1 MKLSISKSKNTVI
14 YYVAESYR
22 KPNGTS
28 STRTVKKIGS
38 EAELREKLGDG
49 VDIKAWCQEYVR
61 KLTADAKAHKPV
73 PVELSLIPDVP
84 YEKNVIR
91 SFNVGYL
98 FLQRILYQ
106 ENISQMVKEIKSR
119 HSFQFNL
126 EKIICD
132 LIYARIL
139 DPSSKKSTYDYCHS
153 LLEAPDYEL
162 HDVYRALDII
172 HKETDFI
179 QSFLYQQSV
188 KCSHRDTSVL
198 FYDCTNFFF
207 EIDDEDELRRVGFS
221 KEHCTTPIVQLGL
234 FTDRRGIPLGFS
246 VFNGSQSEQISLTP
260 LEEKILNDF
269 NLPDSRLI
277 VCTDSGLASFDN
289 KEFNAKTH
297 LIKNSLNCITTDY
310 ITIRPLSK
318 MDAVTLEWALNRGR
332 SLTLNPIK
340 DGENPD
346 KVFAEI
352 ERTGWR
358 TEGSNRV
365 FSLDEIDEDD
375 PENYNR
381 IFYKEKYVIITPSA
395 KSKNKGKTLEE
406 RLIVTYSI
414 KYKHFMQHKR
424 LLNLNKASRMIAAK
438 NSKKLDLKAS
448 DSVRKFIQI
457 QSVDSKGNTI
467 TDSSNRYSLDEAA
480 ILEDAR
486 YDGFYAVST
495 NISPEVMP
503 VKEIITVNKGR
514 WEIEESFMIMKSELR
529 ARPVYLQNSERIKAH
544 FTTCF
549 MSLQVLRIL
558 EQKLNEKMGK
568 IIPIQQLISTLR
580 KMQITAI
587 DKYYTG
593 AYTRTDITDGL
604 YDLLG
609 MRFDS
614 ELITKGKIE
623 SSKKIS
629 KKILKNL

>member
-424 LLNLNKASRMIAAK
+424 LLNLNKASRMIAAR
-438 NSKKLDLKAS
+438 NSKKLDLTAS

-457 QSVDSKGNTI
+457 QSVDNKGNTI

-514 WEIEESFMIMKSELR
+514 WEIEESFMIMKSEFR

>member
-49 VDIKAWCQEYVR
+49 VYIKVWCQEYVR

-188 KCSHRDTSVL
+188 KCSCRDTSVL

-221 KEHCTTPIVQLGL
+221 KEHRTTPIVQLGL

-310 ITIRPLSK
+310 ITIRPLRK

-381 IFYKEKYVIITPSA
+381 IFYKEKYVIITPSG

-457 QSVDSKGNTI
+457 QSVDNKGNTI

-558 EQKLNEKMGK
+558 EQKLNEKMGR

-580 KMQITAI
+580 KMQITTI

-623 SSKKIS
+623 ISKKIS

>member
-1 MKLSISKSKNTVI
+1 M
-14 YYVAESYR
+14 
-22 KPNGTS
+22 P
-28 STRTVKKIGS
+28 
-38 EAELREKLGDG
+38 
-49 VDIKAWCQEYVR
+49 EY
-61 KLTADAKAHKPV
+61 
-73 PVELSLIPDVP
+73 LI
-84 YEKNVIR
+84 R
-91 SFNVGYL
+91 
-98 FLQRILYQ
+98 LQRKVPMITAILYWKLLIMSSMMFTGRLILFIRKR
-106 ENISQMVKEIKSR
+106 ISFRVFFISR
-119 HSFQFNL
+119 VLSAAVVIPVYFFM
-126 EKIICD
+126 
-132 LIYARIL
+132 
-139 DPSSKKSTYDYCHS
+139 T
-153 LLEAPDYEL
+153 AP
-162 HDVYRALDII
+162 
-172 HKETDFI
+172 T
-179 QSFLYQQSV
+179 
-188 KCSHRDTSVL
+188 
-198 FYDCTNFFF
+198 
-207 EIDDEDELRRVGFS
+207 FS
-221 KEHCTTPIVQLGL
+221 KEHRTTPIVQLGL

-310 ITIRPLSK
+310 ITIRPLRK

-381 IFYKEKYVIITPSA
+381 IFYKEKYVIITPSG

-457 QSVDSKGNTI
+457 QSVDNKGNTI

-514 WEIEESFMIMKSELR
+514 WEIEESFMIMKTEMRS
-529 ARPVYLQNSERIKAH
+529 RPVYLQNSERIKAH
-544 FTTCF
+544 FTQALGQDGTF
-549 MSLQVLRIL
+549 LLQLL
-558 EQKLNEKMGK
+558 ETVG
-568 IIPIQQLISTLR
+568 
-580 KMQITAI
+580 
-587 DKYYTG
+587 G
-593 AYTRTDITDGL
+593 V
-604 YDLLG
+604 
-609 MRFDS
+609 
-614 ELITKGKIE
+614 
-623 SSKKIS
+623 
-629 KKILKNL
+629 

>member
-49 VDIKAWCQEYVR
+49 VDIKVWCQEYVR

-188 KCSHRDTSVL
+188 KCSCRDTSVL

-221 KEHCTTPIVQLGL
+221 KEHRTTPIVQLGL

-310 ITIRPLSK
+310 ITIRPLRK

-381 IFYKEKYVIITPSA
+381 IFYKEKYVIITPSG

-457 QSVDSKGNTI
+457 QSVDNKGNTI

-580 KMQITAI
+580 KMQITTI

-623 SSKKIS
+623 ISKKIS

>member
-84 YEKNVIR
+84 YEKDVIR

-188 KCSHRDTSVL
+188 KCSCRDTSVL

-221 KEHCTTPIVQLGL
+221 KEHRTTPIVQLGL

-310 ITIRPLSK
+310 ITIRPLRK

-424 LLNLNKASRMIAAK
+424 LLNLNKARRMIAAR

-457 QSVDSKGNTI
+457 QSVDNKGNTI
-467 TDSSNRYSLDEAA
+467 TGSSNRYSLDEAA

-580 KMQITAI
+580 KMQITTI

-623 SSKKIS
+623 TSKKIS

>member
-49 VDIKAWCQEYVR
+49 VDIKVWCQEYVR

-188 KCSHRDTSVL
+188 KCSCRDTSVL

-221 KEHCTTPIVQLGL
+221 KEHRTTPIVQLGL

-310 ITIRPLSK
+310 ITIRPLRK

-365 FSLDEIDEDD
+365 YSLDEIDEDD

-381 IFYKEKYVIITPSA
+381 IFYKEKYVIITPSG

-457 QSVDSKGNTI
+457 QSVDNKGKTI

-580 KMQITAI
+580 KMQITTI

-623 SSKKIS
+623 ISKKIS

>member
-126 EKIICD
+126 EKVICD

-188 KCSHRDTSVL
+188 KCSCRDTSVL

-221 KEHCTTPIVQLGL
+221 KEHRTTPIVQLGL

-310 ITIRPLSK
+310 ITIRPLRK
-318 MDAVTLEWALNRGR
+318 MDAVTLGWALNRGR

-424 LLNLNKASRMIAAK
+424 LLNLNKARRMIAAR

-457 QSVDSKGNTI
+457 QSVDNKGNTI

-558 EQKLNEKMGK
+558 EQKLNEKMEK

-580 KMQITAI
+580 KMQIATI

-623 SSKKIS
+623 TSKKIS

>member
-61 KLTADAKAHKPV
+61 KLTADAKANKPV

-98 FLQRILYQ
+98 YLQRILYQ

-188 KCSHRDTSVL
+188 KCSCRDTSVL

-221 KEHCTTPIVQLGL
+221 KEHRTTPIVQLGL

-310 ITIRPLSK
+310 ITIRPLRK

-381 IFYKEKYVIITPSA
+381 IFYKEKYVIITPSG

-424 LLNLNKASRMIAAK
+424 LLNLNKASRMIAAR

-457 QSVDSKGNTI
+457 QSVDNKGNTI

-568 IIPIQQLISTLR
+568 IIPIQHLISTLR
-580 KMQITAI
+580 KMQITTI

-623 SSKKIS
+623 TSKKIS

>member
-49 VDIKAWCQEYVR
+49 VDIKVWCQEYVR

-132 LIYARIL
+132 LVYARIL

-188 KCSHRDTSVL
+188 KCSCRDTSVL

-221 KEHCTTPIVQLGL
+221 KEHRTTPIVQLGL

-310 ITIRPLSK
+310 ITIRPLRK

-457 QSVDSKGNTI
+457 QSVDNKGNTI

-486 YDGFYAVST
+486 YDGFYAVSA

-558 EQKLNEKMGK
+558 EQKLNEKMEK

-580 KMQITAI
+580 KMQITTI

-623 SSKKIS
+623 TSKKIS

>member
-38 EAELREKLGDG
+38 EAELREKLGED
-49 VDIKAWCQEYVR
+49 VDIKAWCQDYVR
-61 KLTADAKAHKPV
+61 KLTADVKAHKPV
-73 PVELSLIPDVP
+73 PVELSIIPDVP

-106 ENISQMVKEIKSR
+106 ENIGQMVKEIKSR

-126 EKIICD
+126 EKILCD
-132 LIYARIL
+132 LVFARIL
-139 DPSSKKSTYDYCHS
+139 DPASKKSTFDYCQS

-162 HDVYRALDII
+162 HDVYRALDIL
-172 HKETDFI
+172 HKEMDFI
-179 QSFLYQQSV
+179 QSYLYQQST
-188 KCSHRDTSVL
+188 KCCCRDTSVL

-221 KEHCTTPIVQLGL
+221 KEHRNSPIVQFGL
-234 FTDRRGIPLGFS
+234 FTDRKGIPLGFS
-246 VFNGSQSEQISLTP
+246 VFPGSQNEQVSLTP
-260 LEEKILNDF
+260 LEQKIIKDF
-269 NLPDSRLI
+269 NLPDSRMI

-289 KEFNAKTH
+289 KEFNSKTH
-297 LIKNSLNCITTDY
+297 LIKDSLNCITTDY
-310 ITIRPLSK
+310 ITIRPLKK
-318 MDAVTLEWALNRGR
+318 MDAVTAEWALNRGR
-332 SLTLNPIK
+332 SLTLNPVK
-340 DGENPD
+340 ADENPNMVYD
-346 KVFAEI
+346 EL

-358 TEGSNRV
+358 VEGSNRV
-365 FSLDEIDEDD
+365 FSLDDIDEDD
-375 PENYNR
+375 PANYNR
-381 IFYKEKYVIITPSA
+381 IFYKEKYVIITPSGN
-395 KSKNKGKTLEE
+395 SKNKGKVLEE

-414 KYKHFMQHKR
+414 KYRHFMQHKR
-424 LLNLNKASRMIAAK
+424 LLILNKASRMIAAK
-438 NSKKLDLKAS
+438 NNKKIDLKAS
-448 DSVRKFIQI
+448 DSVRKFIKTLA
-457 QSVDSKGNTI
+457 VDSRGNAI
-467 TDSSNRYSLDEAA
+467 TDSSNKYSLDEAA
-480 ILEDAR
+480 ILDDAR

-514 WEIEESFMIMKSELR
+514 WEIEESFMLMKSEMR
-529 ARPVYLQNSERIKAH
+529 SRPVYLHNSERIKAH

-558 EQKLNEKMGK
+558 EQKLNEKMGR
-568 IIPIQQLISTLR
+568 IIPLHQLISTLR
-580 KMQITAI
+580 QMQITTI

-609 MRFDS
+609 MRFDC

-623 SSKKIS
+623 TSKKLS

>member
-61 KLTADAKAHKPV
+61 KLTADAKANKPV

-119 HSFQFNL
+119 HLFQFNL

-132 LIYARIL
+132 LVYARIL

-221 KEHCTTPIVQLGL
+221 KEHRTTPIVQLGL

-310 ITIRPLSK
+310 ITIRPLRK

-424 LLNLNKASRMIAAK
+424 LLNLNKASRMIAAR

-558 EQKLNEKMGK
+558 EQKLNKKMGK

-580 KMQITAI
+580 KMQITTI

-623 SSKKIS
+623 TSKKIS

>member
-98 FLQRILYQ
+98 FIQRILYQ

-188 KCSHRDTSVL
+188 KCSCRDTSVL

-221 KEHCTTPIVQLGL
+221 KEHRTTPIVQLGL

-310 ITIRPLSK
+310 ITIRPLRK

-346 KVFAEI
+346 KIFAEI

-424 LLNLNKASRMIAAK
+424 LLNLNKASRMIAAR

-457 QSVDSKGNTI
+457 QSVDNKGNTI

-558 EQKLNEKMGK
+558 KQKLNEKMGK

-580 KMQITAI
+580 KMQITTI

-623 SSKKIS
+623 TSKKIS

>member
-49 VDIKAWCQEYVR
+49 VDIKVWCQEYVR

-188 KCSHRDTSVL
+188 KCSCRDTSVL

-221 KEHCTTPIVQLGL
+221 KEHRTTPIVQLGL

-310 ITIRPLSK
+310 ITIRPLRK

-365 FSLDEIDEDD
+365 YSLDEIDEDD

-381 IFYKEKYVIITPSA
+381 IFYKEKYVIITPSG

-457 QSVDSKGNTI
+457 QSVDNKGKTI

-558 EQKLNEKMGK
+558 EQKLNEKKGK

-580 KMQITAI
+580 KMQITTI

-623 SSKKIS
+623 ISKKIS

>member
-38 EAELREKLGDG
+38 ETELREKLGDG

-61 KLTADAKAHKPV
+61 KLTADVKAHKPV
-73 PVELSLIPDVP
+73 PVELSIIPDVP
-84 YEKNVIR
+84 YEKDVIR

-98 FLQRILYQ
+98 YLQRILYQ
-106 ENISQMVKEIKSR
+106 ENIGQMVKEIRSR

-132 LIYARIL
+132 LVYARIL

-179 QSFLYQQSV
+179 QSFLYQQSI
-188 KCSHRDTSVL
+188 KCSCRDTSVL

-221 KEHCTTPIVQLGL
+221 KEHRTTPIVQLGL

-289 KEFNAKTH
+289 KDFNAKTH

-310 ITIRPLSK
+310 ITIRPLRK

-424 LLNLNKASRMIAAK
+424 LLNLNKASRMIAAR

-457 QSVDSKGNTI
+457 QSVDNKGNTI

-580 KMQITAI
+580 KMQITTI

-623 SSKKIS
+623 TSKKIS

>member
-49 VDIKAWCQEYVR
+49 VDIKVWCQEYVR

-188 KCSHRDTSVL
+188 KCSCRDTSVL

-221 KEHCTTPIVQLGL
+221 KEHRTTPIVQLGL

-310 ITIRPLSK
+310 ITIRPLRK

-457 QSVDSKGNTI
+457 QSVDNKGNTI

-580 KMQITAI
+580 KMQITTI

-623 SSKKIS
+623 ISKKIS

>member
-126 EKIICD
+126 EKVICD

-188 KCSHRDTSVL
+188 KCSRRDTSVL
-198 FYDCTNFFF
+198 FYDCINFFF

-221 KEHCTTPIVQLGL
+221 KEHRTTPIVQLGL

-297 LIKNSLNCITTDY
+297 LIKNSLSCITTDY
-310 ITIRPLSK
+310 ITIRPLRK

-457 QSVDSKGNTI
+457 QSVDNKGNTI

-558 EQKLNEKMGK
+558 EQKLNEKMEK

-580 KMQITAI
+580 KMQIATI

-623 SSKKIS
+623 TSKKIS

>member
-61 KLTADAKAHKPV
+61 KLTADAKANKPV

-119 HSFQFNL
+119 HLFQFNL

-132 LIYARIL
+132 LVYARIL

-179 QSFLYQQSV
+179 QGFLYQQSV

-221 KEHCTTPIVQLGL
+221 KEHRTTPIVQLGL

-310 ITIRPLSK
+310 ITIRPLRK

-424 LLNLNKASRMIAAK
+424 LLNLNKASRMIAAR

-580 KMQITAI
+580 KMQITTI

>member
-49 VDIKAWCQEYVR
+49 VDIKVWCQEYVR

-188 KCSHRDTSVL
+188 KCSCRDTSVL

-221 KEHCTTPIVQLGL
+221 KEHRTTPIVQLGL

-310 ITIRPLSK
+310 ITIRPLRK

-381 IFYKEKYVIITPSA
+381 IFYKEKYVIITPSG

-457 QSVDSKGNTI
+457 QSVDNKGNTI

-529 ARPVYLQNSERIKAH
+529 DRPVYLQNSERIKAH

-580 KMQITAI
+580 KMQITTI

-623 SSKKIS
+623 ISKKIS

>member
-61 KLTADAKAHKPV
+61 KLTADAKANKPV

-119 HSFQFNL
+119 HLFQFNL

-132 LIYARIL
+132 LVYARIL

-221 KEHCTTPIVQLGL
+221 KEHRTTPIVQLGL

-310 ITIRPLSK
+310 ITIRPLRK

-424 LLNLNKASRMIAAK
+424 LLNLNKASRMIAAR

-580 KMQITAI
+580 KMQITTI

-623 SSKKIS
+623 TSKKIS

>member
-61 KLTADAKAHKPV
+61 KLTEDAKAHKPV

-188 KCSHRDTSVL
+188 KCSRRDTSVL
-198 FYDCTNFFF
+198 FYDCINFFF

-221 KEHCTTPIVQLGL
+221 KEHRTTPIVQLGL

-310 ITIRPLSK
+310 ITIRPLRK

-424 LLNLNKASRMIAAK
+424 LLNLNKASRMIAAR
-438 NSKKLDLKAS
+438 NSKKLDLTAS

-457 QSVDSKGNTI
+457 QSVDNKGNTI

-529 ARPVYLQNSERIKAH
+529 TRPVYLQNSERIKAH

-558 EQKLNEKMGK
+558 KQKLNEKMEK

>member
-84 YEKNVIR
+84 YEKDVIR

-98 FLQRILYQ
+98 YLQRILYH
-106 ENISQMVKEIKSR
+106 ENIGQMVKEIRSR

-132 LIYARIL
+132 LVFARIL
-139 DPSSKKSTYDYCHS
+139 DPSSKKSSYDYCHS

-172 HKETDFI
+172 HKEMDFI

-188 KCSHRDTSVL
+188 KCSQRDTSVL

-221 KEHCTTPIVQLGL
+221 KEHRTTPIVQFGL
-234 FTDRRGIPLGFS
+234 FTDRKGIPLGFN
-246 VFNGSQSEQISLTP
+246 VFHGAQSEQISLTP
-260 LEEKILNDF
+260 LEQKIIDDF

-277 VCTDSGLASFDN
+277 VCTDAGLASFDN
-289 KEFNAKTH
+289 KEFNSKTH
-297 LIKNSLNCITTDY
+297 LIKKSLNCITTDY
-310 ITIRPLSK
+310 ITIRPLK
-318 MDAVTLEWALNRGR
+318 KADTTTTEWALNRGR
-332 SLTLNPIK
+332 SLALEPIRE
-340 DGENPD
+340 DENPE
-346 KVFAEI
+346 KVYAEI

-358 TEGSNRV
+358 TEGSSRV
-365 FSLDEIDEDD
+365 FSLDDIDEDD

-381 IFYKEKYVIITPSA
+381 IFYKEKYVILTPSGN
-395 KSKNKGKTLEE
+395 SKNKGKTLEE

-424 LLNLNKASRMIAAK
+424 LLTLNKASRMIAAK
-438 NSKKLDLKAS
+438 NSKKIDLKVS
-448 DSVRKFIQI
+448 DNVRKFIKT
-457 QSVDSKGNTI
+457 STVDSKGKAI
-467 TDSSNRYSLDEAA
+467 TDSSNRYSLDETA
-480 ILEDAR
+480 IIEDSR

-514 WEIEESFMIMKSELR
+514 WEIEESFMIMKTEMRS
-529 ARPVYLQNSERIKAH
+529 RPVYLQNSERIKAH

-549 MSLQVLRIL
+549 MALQVLRIL
-558 EQKLNEKMGK
+558 EQKLNEKMGR

-580 KMQITAI
+580 KMQITSI

-604 YDLLG
+604 YDLMG
-609 MRFDS
+609 MRFDC
-614 ELITKGKIE
+614 ELLTKGKIE
-623 SSKKIS
+623 TAKKIS
-629 KKILKNL
+629 KKVLKNL

>member
-1 MKLSISKSKNTVI
+1 
-14 YYVAESYR
+14 
-22 KPNGTS
+22 
-28 STRTVKKIGS
+28 
-38 EAELREKLGDG
+38 
-49 VDIKAWCQEYVR
+49 
-61 KLTADAKAHKPV
+61 
-73 PVELSLIPDVP
+73 
-84 YEKNVIR
+84 
-91 SFNVGYL
+91 
-98 FLQRILYQ
+98 
-106 ENISQMVKEIKSR
+106 MVKEIKSR

-153 LLEAPDYEL
+153 LLEDPDYEL

-188 KCSHRDTSVL
+188 KCSCRDTSVL

-221 KEHCTTPIVQLGL
+221 KEHRTTPIVQLGL

-310 ITIRPLSK
+310 ITIRPLRK

-457 QSVDSKGNTI
+457 QSVDNKGNTI

-580 KMQITAI
+580 KMQITTI

-623 SSKKIS
+623 SSEKIS

>member
-49 VDIKAWCQEYVR
+49 VDIKVWCQEYVR

-188 KCSHRDTSVL
+188 KCSCRDTSVL

-221 KEHCTTPIVQLGL
+221 KEHRTTPIVQLGL

-310 ITIRPLSK
+310 ITIRPLRK

-381 IFYKEKYVIITPSA
+381 IFYKEKYVIITPSG

-457 QSVDSKGNTI
+457 QSVDNKGKTI

-558 EQKLNEKMGK
+558 EQKLNEKKGK

-580 KMQITAI
+580 KMQITTI

-623 SSKKIS
+623 ISKKIS